1 MIFRKRKYISVQ
13 FCSWAATVFE
23 MEQQEDEEIDER

>member
-13 FCSWAATVFE
+13 FCSRAATVYE
-23 MEQQEDEEIDER
+23 MEQQEDEEIDDR